1 MSATI
6 NAISSL
12 AAGWRTTCGVF
23 NDQLQCFGWN
33 QYGQI
38 GIGPDG
44 NQYTPVAIE
53 ISNREGTG
61 LQQFD
66 QLSLG
71 VVHTCATTK
80 ESKELYCWG
89 SNDSV
94 DLLLKRPVS
103 YFTPQ
108 PISLGGQ
115 GVFQDADTQVLLIS
129 SGRSHN
135 CAVVS
140 YPFDTQNERFVCWGS
155 NEFGQLGIGST
166 DEFENTPVE
175 VASSIDSLN
184 LLPQQISSGY
194 SHQCAI
200 QAADNSIW

>member
-1 MSATI
+1 MSS

-38 GIGPDG
+38 GIGPEGD
-44 NQYTPVAIE
+44 QFFPVPVEVSAGVDT
-53 ISNREGTG
+53 RG
-61 LQQFD
+61 LHVFD
-66 QLSLG
+66 ELSLG
-71 VVHTCATTK
+71 VVHTCAATK
-80 ESKELYCWG
+80 ETKKLYCWG

-108 PISLGGQ
+108 PISLAGQ
-115 GVFQDADTQVLLIS
+115 GVFQDSDTKVLQIAA
-129 SGRSHN
+129 GRSHN
-135 CAVVS
+135 CAIVS
-140 YPFDTQNERFVCWGS
+140 YPFDLQKERFVCWGS
-155 NEFGQLGIGST
+155 NDSGQLGIGST
-166 DEFENTPVE
+166 DEFDSPVE
-175 VASSIDSLN
+175 VASNIDSIN
-184 LLPQQISSGY
+184 LLPQQISAGY

-200 QAADNSIW
+200 EASDNALW